1 MSEIRE
7 ELRLIRQ
14 AVARTMD
21 MLAEMAAARMTVSL
35 TEKGEKALADSRPVA
50 PLVAHVHEVKAE
62 PKPLAKA
69 EAEAEQPKPEQAEK
83 PQPEQSEKPEPQPV
97 AEQEKAEAQSV
108 PTDLPGM
115 RQALAAIVGGPTFTP
130 KQKEDLKAI
139 FMRYGCTLLKEIPA
153 EAYGDVLASFRKAVE
168 VK

>member
-1 MSEIRE
+1 MQEMNEIRE

-21 MLAEMAAARMTVSL
+21 MLAELAAAETVVSL
-35 TEKGEKALADSRPVA
+35 TEKGARALAESRSVA

-62 PKPLAKA
+62 TKA
-69 EAEAEQPKPEQAEK
+69 EEPKPEQAAEK
-83 PQPEQSEKPEPQPV
+83 PQPV
-97 AEQEKAEAQSV
+97 AEPEKAEAPAV

>member
-1 MSEIRE
+1 MNEMREIRE

-14 AVARTMD
+14 SVARTQD
-21 MLAEMAAARMTVSL
+21 MLAELLARQTAVEL
-35 TEKGEKALADSRPVA
+35 TPEGEEALAKARSAA
-50 PLVAHVHEVKAE
+50 PLVGHVHEVKAE
-62 PKPLAKA
+62 TRA
-69 EAEAEQPKPEQAEK
+69 EADEPKPEQAEE
-83 PQPEQSEKPEPQPV
+83 PEQAVKPEPQPV
-97 AEQEKAEAQSV
+97 AEPEKAEAPAV

-168 VK
+168 GK